1 MRKIM
6 FVFVVLIG
14 VFLFNAGVHA
24 GTIEKLTA
32 DGPIMVEA
40 RDGGAAAAKNE
51 WIEMTDAG
59 YHYEP
64 GRMAIGWRFAFL
76 AKTQDI
82 VHVEIWDVSKEPSTL
97 IISDDKVK
105 LEDNVWMVSTELKSI
120 TFKTEPWIVD
130 KKKTEKVF
138 KIILTYVAGEKKT
151 LYQWTVFT
159 KQLKDQIIALMK
171 GNYIHVQGRMN
182 K

>member
-1 MRKIM
+1 MNKIVM
-6 FVFVVLIG
+6 FFMGLVATILIPLN
-14 VFLFNAGVHA
+14 VYADQ
-24 GTIEKLTA
+24 IEKMTA
-32 DGPIMVEA
+32 DGPIMVET

-64 GRMAIGWRFAFL
+64 GRMAIGWRFAFM
-76 AKTQDI
+76 AKTKDI
-82 VHVEIWDVSKEPSTL
+82 VNVEIWDVSKEPATL

-105 LEDNVWMVSTELKSI
+105 LEDNAWMVSTELKSI

-138 KIILTYVAGEKKT
+138 KIILTNVAGEKKT

-159 KQLKDQIIALMK
+159 REIKNQIIALMK
-171 GNYIHVQGRMN
+171 GNYIHVQGRR
-182 K
+182 